1 MSDDLASAGTRIK
14 LGIVA
19 NEFFERDVGR
29 IGGFGWAAARVAR
42 CFGEDL
48 DLGVDVVFLTGEVKV
63 ADTGGERIVH
73 GTRLL
78 GLHGG
83 ARRYAR
89 RVRRARLDLLL
100 LIDYRPGYQ
109 AAIRARQR
117 TPLILWARDPRPPQ
131 DVARVSSLEIPG
143 APGIEPQGIR
153 PIDCTSFARI
163 VRRARW
169 WRRRVLV
176 ATTTPF
182 LHAKVPGTYGIEP
195 RDIFTLPNI
204 IDVPFGRAR
213 KSASPTVVFLGRL
226 DPYKRPWIAVE
237 LARLFPEVTF
247 LFLGQ
252 THFRGAGS
260 WAPIDLPSNVKLLG
274 HVAGAEKEASLA
286 AAWVLVNT
294 SIHEGLPVSFL
305 EALAWETPILS
316 CQNPENVS
324 SRFGVYVG
332 CWNGTGLESVPAVAG
347 GLRRLLDCAPLR
359 DRLGAEGRQWV
370 AATHTRSRFLET
382 FADLCRRAGL
392 QPRFGGAIG
401 PDTDR
406 HAHSGASGGGRKETP
421 GGGT

>member
-1 MSDDLASAGTRIK
+1 MSAVLASAGTRIK

-19 NEFFERDVGR
+19 NEFFDRDVGR

-42 CFGEDL
+42 CFGEDPE
-48 DLGVDVVFLTGEVKV
+48 LGVDVVFLTGEVKV
-63 ADTGGERIVH
+63 ADGGGERIVH

-78 GLHGG
+78 GLDGG
-83 ARRYAR
+83 ASRYAK

-100 LIDYRPGYQ
+100 LIDYRPSYQ
-109 AAIRARQR
+109 TAIWARRR
-117 TPLILWARDPRPPQ
+117 TPVILWARDPRPPE
-131 DVARVSSLEIPG
+131 DVARVSTLEIPG
-143 APGIEPQGIR
+143 APGTQPQGVS
-153 PIDCTSFARI
+153 PIDCTSFAH
-163 VRRARW
+163 VARRAWW
-169 WRRRVLV
+169 WRRQVLV
-176 ATTTPF
+176 ATTTPY

-204 IDVPFGRAR
+204 IDVPSGPVR

-237 LARLFPEVTF
+237 VARLFPEVTF

-260 WAPIDLPSNVKLLG
+260 WAPIGLPSNVKLLG
-274 HVAGAEKEASLA
+274 NTDGAEKEAALA

-305 EALAWETPILS
+305 EALAWEAPILS
-316 CQNPENVS
+316 CQNPQGVA

-332 CWNGTGLESVPAVAG
+332 RWDGTGLESLLAFAS
-347 GLRRLLDCAPLR
+347 GLRRLLDSAPLR
-359 DRLGAEGRQWV
+359 ERLGAEGRQWV
-370 AATHTRSRFLET
+370 AATHTRSRFLEA

-392 QPRFGGAIG
+392 RPRFGGAIG
-401 PDTDR
+401 
-406 HAHSGASGGGRKETP
+406 A
-421 GGGT
+421 